1 MSVVV
6 TGATGHLGR
15 LIIQHLLERG
25 MQASEIIATGRS
37 AEKLAELAA
46 ASGVATAVIDY
57 TQPETLDAAF
67 AGARTLMFVSGSE
80 AGQRIEQHRNVVDAA
95 VRAGISRIVYTSAPH
110 ADTTTLI
117 LAPEHKATEEMIR
130 ETGISFTFLRNN
142 WYTENYVGA
151 FKQSRASGT
160 YLASVG
166 DGRVAS
172 ASRTDYAEA
181 AAVVLTEEGHENTVY
196 ELSGDV
202 AWNGNEL
209 AAAFSRLAG
218 SDIPY
223 APVTPEGHADVLR
236 SLGLDEGSVGFVVR
250 LDGDTREGT
259 LAETSGDLSR
269 LIGRPT
275 TPLLEG
281 LRQALS
287 A

>member
-15 LIIQHLLERG
+15 LIIQNLLARG
-25 MQASEIIATGRS
+25 MQASQITATGRS
-37 AEKLAELAA
+37 ADKLADLAD
-46 ASGVATAVIDY
+46 STGVGTAVIDY
-57 TQPETLDAAF
+57 NKPDTLDSAF

-80 AGQRIEQHRNVVDAA
+80 TGAQRVQQHRNVIDAA

-110 ADTTTLI
+110 ADSTTLV
-117 LAPEHKATEEMIR
+117 LAPDHKATEEMIR
-130 ETGISFTFLRNN
+130 ASGIPFTFLRNN

-151 FKQSRASGT
+151 FKQARASGT

-172 ASRTDYAEA
+172 ASRNDYAEA
-181 AAVVLTEEGHENTVY
+181 AAVVLTEQEHENRVY

-202 AWNGNEL
+202 AWSGNDL

-236 SLGLDEGSVGFVVR
+236 SVGLDDDTIGFVVR
-250 LDGDTREGT
+250 LEGDTREGT
-259 LAETSGDLSR
+259 LAGTSGDLSR
-269 LIGRPT
+269 LIGRAT
-275 TPLLEG
+275 TPLLDG
-281 LRQALS
+281 LRQAM
-287 A
+287 

>member
-1 MSVVV
+1 MSIVV

-15 LIIQHLLERG
+15 LIISHLIERG
-25 MQASEIIATGRS
+25 VQPGEITATGRS
-37 AEKLAELAA
+37 TERLAELAGA
-46 ASGVATAVIDY
+46 TGVATAAIDY
-57 TQPETLDAAF
+57 TEPETLDAAF
-67 AGARTLMFVSGSE
+67 AGATTLMFVSGSE
-80 AGQRIEQHRNVVDAA
+80 AGKRVEQHRNVVDAA

-110 ADTTTLI
+110 ADTTTLV

-130 ETGISFTFLRNN
+130 ASGIPFTFLRNN
-142 WYTENYVGA
+142 WYSENYAGA
-151 FKQSRASGT
+151 FKQARVSGT

-181 AAVVLTEEGHENTVY
+181 AAVVLTEDGHENAVY

-202 AWNGNEL
+202 AWNGNQL

-236 SLGLDEGSVGFVVR
+236 SAGVDEGSIGFIIR
-250 LDGDTREGT
+250 LDGDTRDGT
-259 LAETSGDLSR
+259 LADTTGDLSR

-275 TPLLEG
+275 TPLIEG

-287 A
+287 

>member
-1 MSVVV
+1 MSIVV

-15 LIIQHLLERG
+15 LIIEHLLQRG
-25 MQASEIIATGRS
+25 VQSSDIVATGRS
-37 AEKLAELAA
+37 TEKLAELA
-46 ASGVATAVIDY
+46 SVTGVRTATVDY
-57 TQPETLDAAF
+57 AKADTLDAAF
-67 AGARTLMFVSGSE
+67 AGASTLMFVSGSE
-80 AGQRIEQHRNVVDAA
+80 AGKRVEQHKNVIDAA

-110 ADTTTLI
+110 ADTTTLV
-117 LAPEHKATEEMIR
+117 LAPEHKATEELIR
-130 ETGISFTFLRNN
+130 ASGIPFTFLRNN
-142 WYTENYVGA
+142 WYTENYAGA
-151 FKQSRASGT
+151 FKQARVSGT
-160 YLASVG
+160 YLSSVG

-181 AAVVLTEEGHENTVY
+181 AAVVLTEDGHENAVY

-202 AWNGNEL
+202 AWNGVQL
-209 AAAFSRLAG
+209 ASAFSRLAG

-236 SLGLDEGSVGFVVR
+236 SAGVDEGSIGFVIR
-250 LDGDTREGT
+250 LDGDTRDGT
-259 LAETSGDLSR
+259 LADTTGDLSR

-287 A
+287 